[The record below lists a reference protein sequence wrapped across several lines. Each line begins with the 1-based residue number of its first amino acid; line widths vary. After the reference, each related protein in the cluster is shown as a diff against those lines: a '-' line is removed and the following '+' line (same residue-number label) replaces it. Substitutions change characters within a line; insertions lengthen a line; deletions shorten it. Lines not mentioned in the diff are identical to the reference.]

1 MKPRLLIV
9 AGANGA
15 GKSTLTARLR
25 TRFGDR
31 LGRVLDPDAVARS
44 LNPDDP
50 SKASISAARTVLQ
63 ALQDGLERRERLVYE
78 TTMSDRNRHLE
89 LIAQA
94 KARGFEVWLLYV
106 GLGALERHVQRV
118 RVRAQSGGH
127 DVPGADVERR
137 YHRSLANLPAV
148 VALADRVLI
157 YDNAGR
163 NMRRVVSIKAGAIRR
178 EASPGWWTLAL
189 NPTLDPLEP

>member
-1 MKPRLLIV
+1 VKPRLLVV

-25 TRFGDR
+25 KRFGDR

-44 LNPDDP
+44 LNPNDP
-50 SKASISAARTVLQ
+50 RKAAILAARTVLQ
-63 ALQDGLERRERLVYE
+63 ALQDGLGRRERLVYE

-94 KARGFEVWLLYV
+94 QAQGFEVWVLYV

-118 RVRAQSGGH
+118 RVRTQAGGH
-127 DVPGADVERR
+127 DVPGVDIERR

-148 VALADRVLI
+148 IALADRVLV

-163 NMRRVVSIKAGAIRR
+163 DMRRVVSIKAGAIRR
-178 EASPGWWTLAL
+178 EAGQGWWTVAL
-189 NPTLDPLEP
+189 QSISDMLEP